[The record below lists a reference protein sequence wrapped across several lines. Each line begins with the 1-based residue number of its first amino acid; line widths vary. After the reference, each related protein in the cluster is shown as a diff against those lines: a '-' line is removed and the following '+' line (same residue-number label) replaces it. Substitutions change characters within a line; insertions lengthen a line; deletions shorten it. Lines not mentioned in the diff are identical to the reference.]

1 MTSSSK
7 TEDRF
12 FKELIE
18 DYYAEFM
25 DFLGLNIKLKRE
37 IPIELTSL
45 EIGTLFLD
53 KAFETDDGRIL
64 IIEFQSTPFTE
75 KDIRRFNAYAAQIFN
90 KLGKE
95 ATVLVI
101 YSHGI
106 GKQHF
111 YLINWNS
118 LFKPYIRYLETIDG
132 DEKLHMIHIKLL
144 KNEEITKLDEL
155 TLQLIPFL
163 NNKHRIEE
171 VFGEVL
177 AIAKRLGNKD
187 VKRRLIFLSKKFIK
201 GEEEVNKMQKLLTTD
216 NVYLMNHGEYMRK
229 VGMEEGIEFSSRNI
243 ARSLLESG
251 FSVEMVMKHT
261 KLSKE
266 EIENL

>member
-75 KDIRRFNAYAAQIFN
+75 KDIR
-90 KLGKE
+90 
-95 ATVLVI
+95 
-101 YSHGI
+101 
-106 GKQHF
+106 
-111 YLINWNS
+111 
-118 LFKPYIRYLETIDG
+118 
-132 DEKLHMIHIKLL
+132 
-144 KNEEITKLDEL
+144 
-155 TLQLIPFL
+155 
-163 NNKHRIEE
+163 
-171 VFGEVL
+171 
-177 AIAKRLGNKD
+177 
-187 VKRRLIFLSKKFIK
+187 
-201 GEEEVNKMQKLLTTD
+201 
-216 NVYLMNHGEYMRK
+216 
-229 VGMEEGIEFSSRNI
+229 
-243 ARSLLESG
+243 
-251 FSVEMVMKHT
+251 
-261 KLSKE
+261 
-266 EIENL
+266 